1 MADQPSASDKKNT
14 RAPRVMWKLSRPV
27 TDTVSPSFP
36 RKDSQDHTRAASYK
50 TISLVSSVMCL
61 MFGSENDPSIGIL
74 KVIISALRMS
84 ERPNLHDKLTP
95 SAISIKLGESITAHH
110 HSYHFITKAF

>member
-50 TISLVSSVMCL
+50 TISLVSSVMVNVNH
-61 MFGSENDPSIGIL
+61 ENDPSIGIL

-95 SAISIKLGESITAHH
+95 SAISIKLGESIAAHH